1 MEIEPKSSFEES
13 IYNVLSGVAS
23 FKAFGW
29 VLAQSKPSETVT
41 EPTETTVS
49 PATETEATEPT
60 ETSEV
65 KTNFHNACLFFV
77 IYFQTNY
84 S

>member
-13 IYNVLSGVAS
+13 IYNVLSGVAY

-41 EPTETTVS
+41 KPS
-49 PATETEATEPT
+49 
-60 ETSEV
+60 
-65 KTNFHNACLFFV
+65 
-77 IYFQTNY
+77 
-84 S
+84 